1 MKQIIKTEKAPKAI
15 GPYNQAVLAKG
26 VLYCSGQIAID
37 PITNELIISDI
48 ESETKQVMNNL
59 NAVLQA
65 ANMDFKNVV
74 KCSIFSKDM
83 NQYSLVN
90 NIYSSYFK
98 DNPPAREAVQVS
110 VLPKNVNVEISL
122 IAVE

>member
-15 GPYNQAVLAKG
+15 GPYSQAVLANG

-74 KCSIFSKDM
+74 KCSIFLKDL

-110 VLPKNVNVEISL
+110 ALPKNVNVEISL